1 MDADPLV
8 TRTATLTTAGRALD
22 LACGLGRNAL
32 YLAQNG
38 WEVIA
43 VDNRAD
49 AITTLRE
56 RSNAVDA
63 RVLDLEREPLDFPDA
78 SFDLIAIVRYFQPS
92 LFPAVQRLLKPGGIL
107 ATSAK
112 MTGRFAAA
120 PGELRRN
127 FEGWEI
133 VYEYEDGM
141 RAELIARKT

>member
-1 MDADPLV
+1 
-8 TRTATLTTAGRALD
+8 
-22 LACGLGRNAL
+22 
-32 YLAQNG
+32 
-38 WEVIA
+38 
-43 VDNRAD
+43 
-49 AITTLRE
+49 
-56 RSNAVDA
+56 S
-63 RVLDLEREPLDFPDA
+63 
-78 SFDLIAIVRYFQPS
+78 S
-92 LFPAVQRLLKPGGIL
+92 LFPVVRRLLKPGGIL